1 MIGMTNL
8 EQNLSVLLV
17 DDEQGFVEALARRLS
32 RRGFSVRTALSG
44 RLGLAELARQPAQV
58 VVLDLKMADMDGETT
73 LKRIKVLYPGLP
85 VVLLTGHASMESL
98 QSILEMGA
106 YDYLSKPCDLET
118 LVERIQAAAD
128 GSVE

>member
-1 MIGMTNL
+1 MTNL
-8 EQNLSVLLV
+8 EQKLSVLLV

-44 RLGLAELARQPAQV
+44 RLGLAELAREPAQV

-128 GSVE
+128 GPVE